1 MARRNIKIDLR
12 LNEQEMERLRRDVA
26 RSGWSREKY
35 LRALI
40 EHSSIREM
48 PSMDLISV
56 LRNLQQINNNMNQVA
71 LIANVKGFVDTT
83 AYWENVEL
91 LKETIHELL
100 EVMYGSLCYALAIGV
115 YLSTQRNYRRRE
127 EHGSAKWG

>member
-1 MARRNIKIDLR
+1 MAKRNIKIDLR

-71 LIANVKGFVDTT
+71 LIANAKGFVDTA

-100 EVMYGSLCYALAIGV
+100 EVMYGSW
-115 YLSTQRNYRRRE
+115 Q
-127 EHGSAKWG
+127 

>member
-12 LNEQEMERLRRDVA
+12 LNEQEMEWLRRDVA

-71 LIANVKGFVDTT
+71 LIANAKGFVDTA

-91 LKETIHELL
+91 LKETSHELL
-100 EVMYGSLCYALAIGV
+100 EVMYGSW
-115 YLSTQRNYRRRE
+115 Q
-127 EHGSAKWG
+127 

>member
-26 RSGWSREKY
+26 RSGWLREKY

-71 LIANVKGFVDTT
+71 LIANAKGFVDTA

-100 EVMYGSLCYALAIGV
+100 EVMYGSW
-115 YLSTQRNYRRRE
+115 Q
-127 EHGSAKWG
+127 

>member
-40 EHSSIREM
+40 EHSSIREI

-56 LRNLQQINNNMNQVA
+56 LRNLQQINNNINQVA
-71 LIANVKGFVDTT
+71 LIANAKGFLDTA
-83 AYWENVEL
+83 AYGENVEL
-91 LKETIHELL
+91 LKETIHGLL
-100 EVMYGSLCYALAIGV
+100 EVMYGSW
-115 YLSTQRNYRRRE
+115 Q
-127 EHGSAKWG
+127 

>member
-48 PSMDLISV
+48 PFMDLISV

-71 LIANVKGFVDTT
+71 LIANAKGFVDTA

-100 EVMYGSLCYALAIGV
+100 EVMYGSW
-115 YLSTQRNYRRRE
+115 Q
-127 EHGSAKWG
+127 

>member
-40 EHSSIREM
+40 ERSSIREM

-71 LIANVKGFVDTT
+71 LIANAKGFVDTA

-100 EVMYGSLCYALAIGV
+100 EVMYGSW
-115 YLSTQRNYRRRE
+115 Q
-127 EHGSAKWG
+127 

>member
-1 MARRNIKIDLR
+1 
-12 LNEQEMERLRRDVA
+12 MERLRRDVA
-26 RSGWSREKY
+26 RSGWPREKY
-35 LRALI
+35 LRPLI

-71 LIANVKGFVDTT
+71 LIANAKGFVDTA

-100 EVMYGSLCYALAIGV
+100 EVMYGSW
-115 YLSTQRNYRRRE
+115 Q
-127 EHGSAKWG
+127 

>member
-56 LRNLQQINNNMNQVA
+56 LCNLQQINNNMNQVA
-71 LIANVKGFVDTT
+71 LIANAKGFVDTA

-100 EVMYGSLCYALAIGV
+100 EVMYGSW
-115 YLSTQRNYRRRE
+115 Q
-127 EHGSAKWG
+127 

>member
-56 LRNLQQINNNMNQVA
+56 LRNLQQINNNMNQMA
-71 LIANVKGFVDTT
+71 LIANAKGFVDTA

-91 LKETIHELL
+91 LKATIHELL
-100 EVMYGSLCYALAIGV
+100 EVMYGSW
-115 YLSTQRNYRRRE
+115 Q
-127 EHGSAKWG
+127 

>member
-71 LIANVKGFVDTT
+71 LIANAKGFVDTA

-91 LKETIHELL
+91 LKKTIHELL
-100 EVMYGSLCYALAIGV
+100 EVMYGSW
-115 YLSTQRNYRRRE
+115 Q
-127 EHGSAKWG
+127 

>member
-40 EHSSIREM
+40 ENSPIQEM

-71 LIANVKGFVDTT
+71 LIANAKGFVDTA
-83 AYWENVEL
+83 AYWENVAL
-91 LKETIHELL
+91 LKKTIHELL
-100 EVMYGSLCYALAIGV
+100 EVMYGSW
-115 YLSTQRNYRRRE
+115 Q
-127 EHGSAKWG
+127 

>member
-56 LRNLQQINNNMNQVA
+56 LRNLRQINNNMNQVA
-71 LIANVKGFVDTT
+71 LIANAKGFVDTA

-100 EVMYGSLCYALAIGV
+100 EVMYGSW
-115 YLSTQRNYRRRE
+115 Q
-127 EHGSAKWG
+127 

>member
-48 PSMDLISV
+48 PSLDLISV

-71 LIANVKGFVDTT
+71 LIANAKGFVDTA

-100 EVMYGSLCYALAIGV
+100 EVMYGSW
-115 YLSTQRNYRRRE
+115 Q
-127 EHGSAKWG
+127 

>member
-26 RSGWSREKY
+26 RSGWTREKY

-71 LIANVKGFVDTT
+71 LIVNAKGFVDTA

-91 LKETIHELL
+91 LKETVHELL
-100 EVMYGSLCYALAIGV
+100 EVMYGSW
-115 YLSTQRNYRRRE
+115 Q
-127 EHGSAKWG
+127 

>member
-26 RSGWSREKY
+26 RSGWSRDKY

-56 LRNLQQINNNMNQVA
+56 LHNLQQINNNMNQVA
-71 LIANVKGFVDTT
+71 LIANAKGFVDTA

-100 EVMYGSLCYALAIGV
+100 EVMYGSW
-115 YLSTQRNYRRRE
+115 Q
-127 EHGSAKWG
+127 

>member
-1 MARRNIKIDLR
+1 MARRNIKIELR

-71 LIANVKGFVDTT
+71 LIANAKGFVDTA

-91 LKETIHELL
+91 LKKTIHELL
-100 EVMYGSLCYALAIGV
+100 EVMYGSW
-115 YLSTQRNYRRRE
+115 Q
-127 EHGSAKWG
+127 